1 MTDRFIKVPSDQ
13 IRLGMFVTEL
23 DKPWLE
29 TPFLVQGFVV
39 KDATQ
44 RKILM
49 EQCQYVVVDIGK
61 SDKKLIASSKRKSI
75 GKSLQETF
83 PRTKLKVYEDKHS
96 FEEELPN
103 AEKIYQEYEQT
114 VSKIYDEYKHSKKI
128 NLRSANEAASSIVS
142 SIVHNPD
149 ACILLQQ
156 MRRKGDYLYNHAI
169 GTSIWAASLAR
180 QIGLP
185 KSDLKLVALGGLL
198 CDIGKLNISSRIL
211 EKPTELD
218 EQEFSLIKEHV
229 VLDNQFNE
237 QYPGLADAILQII
250 QCHHE
255 RHDGSG
261 YPQGLIGDNIPV
273 YARIVGIADSYDA
286 MTNHRSH
293 AKALPPYAAVK
304 ELYELR
310 DIQFQAEIVEE
321 FIQATGIYPVG
332 TLVELNSG
340 EVGVV
345 IAEYRTRRMRPKL
358 LMLLDSSKAFYE
370 ETRYLDLSDKEN
382 DAYAISASLETGAY
396 GLDADDFFQ

>member
-1 MTDRFIKVPSDQ
+1 MTDRFIKIPADQ
-13 IRLGMFVTEL
+13 IQLGMFVAEL
-23 DKPWLE
+23 DKPWIE

-39 KDATQ
+39 QEAAQ
-44 RKILM
+44 RRILM
-49 EQCQYVVVDIGK
+49 EQCQYVVVDTGK
-61 SDKKLIASSKRKSI
+61 SDKKLMASSKRRPL

-83 PRTKLKVYEDKHS
+83 PKTKLKIYQDKRP
-96 FEEELPN
+96 FEEEMPN
-103 AEKIYQEYEQT
+103 AEKIYKEYEQT
-114 VSKIYDEYKHSKKI
+114 VTKIYDAYKSSKKI
-128 NLRSANEAASSIVS
+128 NLKSANEAATSIVS

-185 KSDLKLVALGGLL
+185 KSDIKLVALGGLL
-198 CDIGKLNISSRIL
+198 CDIGKLNVSSRIL

-218 EQEFSLIKEHV
+218 EQEFSLVKQHV
-229 VLDNQFNE
+229 SLDDEFNE
-237 QYPGLADAILQII
+237 HYPGLADAVLQII
-250 QCHHE
+250 QYHHE
-255 RHDGSG
+255 RHDGTG
-261 YPQGLIGDNIPV
+261 YPQGLMGDNIPV

-293 AKALPPYAAVK
+293 AKALPPHAAVK

-310 DIQFQAEIVEE
+310 DIKFQAEIVEE

-382 DAYAISASLETGAY
+382 ENHAISASLETGAY